1 MARKPSARKAEQA
14 ELDEF
19 AEKYEIFSSIY
30 GDPVEALFDIMSSTD
45 APLDLRAR
53 CAVDLMSFRFP
64 KLKALENK
72 TPDTGKPVQFTIN
85 LVTPDNKPRELDVTP
100 SPPVLKLAG
109 QS

>member
-30 GDPVEALFDIMSSTD
+30 GDPVEALFDIMSNAD

-85 LVTPDNKPRELDVTP
+85 LVSAPKQELDVT
-100 SPPVLKLAG
+100 PPVLKLAG
-109 QS
+109 Q